1 MRASKEVKSEKLR
14 VKSANLKHKTQNFK
28 LTEIHI
34 SGAEGLYYPSEIQS
48 VVRKYIERAISHPKG
63 RPDKII
69 LSIEDIKE
77 KPKEI
82 QSLQVRTVHSQTPS
96 EAKDIATRLLQASGV
111 SEKAIHAALKLIKK
125 GGLRGASLISA
136 EKAERLEPDRQR
148 GVRVSRLGV
157 DRSAYRLL
165 SSRLSQYG
173 VNTDTVKEALILA
186 SKVTSSKEIIAEL
199 CISDD
204 PGYTTGYIASK
215 KFGYVRIPNI
225 KLNRS
230 KTGGRAFFVKEGL
243 DVGECISYLERKP
256 VMIKKVSPCMGTV
269 SIDEIINSTYK

>member
-14 VKSANLKHKTQNFK
+14 VKSENLKHKTQNLK

-34 SGAEGLYYPSEIQS
+34 SGAEGLYPSSEIQR

-82 QSLQVRTVHSQTPS
+82 QSLPVRTVHSQTLA
-96 EAKDIATRLLQASGV
+96 EAKDIAMKLLKASGI
-111 SEKAIHAALKLIKK
+111 SEKAIHAALRLIKK

-136 EKAERLEPDRQR
+136 EKAERLEPEKQR
-148 GVRVSRLGV
+148 GVRVSRLGI
-157 DRSAYRLL
+157 DASAFRFL
-165 SSRLSQYG
+165 SLGLSKHG
-173 VNTDTVKEALILA
+173 INTDTVKEALILA
-186 SKVTSSKEIIAEL
+186 SKVISSKEIIAEL

-204 PGYTTGYIASK
+204 PNYTTGYVASK
-215 KFGYVRIPNI
+215 KFGYIRIPHI
-225 KLNRS
+225 KLKGS
-230 KTGGRAFFVKEGL
+230 KTGGRAFFVKEGAP
-243 DVGECISYLERKP
+243 VSKCISYLEKKP
-256 VMIKKVSPCMGTV
+256 VMIKKVSPCRGIV
-269 SIDEIINSTYK
+269 SDEIINSPYK